1 LDGNEGGARSP
12 ALLARLALEDPSVLR
27 DYPDPRGL
35 EGDIARSL
43 GVDPKQVVVT
53 AGADDA
59 LDRVCRA
66 YLRPGRKAVL
76 PIPTFEMMYR
86 YIAATGGG
94 VETVP
99 WADDF
104 PTDEVIEAL
113 AGEVSLVVMISPNN
127 PTGRVVTAE
136 DLTRVAEAASRAVVL
151 LDHAYVD
158 YADEDL
164 TLVAAQFENVVTVRT
179 FSKAWGL
186 AGCRVGYAVA
196 SPEVAMVLRNTG
208 NPFPVAGLSI
218 AAVREQLLGNR
229 TPMEEHVKRNREG
242 RALLMEGLASF
253 GAEPLPSQGNFVF
266 TDFGDRATFIQDG
279 LASLGIRVRRFSH
292 RREISTGLRITV
304 PELGEELERVLA
316 ALASVMAPEALLFDL
331 DGVLAN
337 VEGSY
342 RRCVL
347 ETVASFGV
355 PITRE
360 ELEGAV
366 LAGQANNDWILAQ
379 RILAER
385 GVDVSLENV
394 TQRFQELYLGTA
406 EAPGLRES
414 ESLLVERGLLE
425 RLAGRLPLGIVTGR
439 PRGEA
444 TWFLEKMGISDL
456 FGTVVCMEDGPL
468 KPDPEPVRMAL
479 SGLGILRAWMVGDT
493 PDDIRSSVAAGVVP
507 LGIVAPGD
515 DPTKA
520 GPSLRDAGAAVVLDD
535 LTNLEELLP

>member
-1 LDGNEGGARSP
+1 MSARPVLPSTWIPRMPYRGPSQRDPGVLKLDGNEGGAPSSE
-12 ALLARLALEDPSVLR
+12 LLARLALESPSVLR

-35 EGDIARSL
+35 EVDIARFLSL
-43 GVDPKQVVVT
+43 DPRQVVVT

-86 YIAATGGG
+86 FIAVTGGG
-94 VETVP
+94 VETVL

-113 AGEVSLVVMISPNN
+113 DGEVSLVVMISPNN

-136 DLTRVAEAASRAVVL
+136 DLTRVAGAASGAVVL

-164 TLVAAQFENVVTVRT
+164 TQVAAELENVVTVRT

-196 SPEVAMVLRNTG
+196 SPEVAMVLRNAG
-208 NPFPVAGLSI
+208 NPFPVAGLSV
-218 AAVREQLLGNR
+218 AAVREQLLGGR
-229 TPMEEHVKRNREG
+229 TPMEEHVKLTREG

-266 TDFGDRATFIQDG
+266 TDFGERATFVQDG

-292 RREISTGLRITV
+292 RPEISTGLRITV
-304 PELGEELERVLA
+304 PAVGEELERALA
-316 ALASVMAPEALLFDL
+316 GLASVMAPEALLFDL
-331 DGVLAN
+331 DGVLAD

-347 ETVASFGV
+347 EAVASFGV
-355 PITRE
+355 PLTRG
-360 ELEGAV
+360 ELEEAV
-366 LAGQANNDWILAQ
+366 LAGHANNDWILAQ

-385 GVDVSLENV
+385 GVDVSLEDV
-394 TQRFQELYLGTA
+394 TQRFQDVYLGTA

-414 ESLLVERGLLE
+414 ESLLVDRGFLE
-425 RLAGRLPLGIVTGR
+425 RLAERLPLGIVT
-439 PRGEA
+439 A
-444 TWFLEKMGISDL
+444 A
-456 FGTVVCMEDGPL
+456 DGCT
-468 KPDPEPVRMAL
+468 R
-479 SGLGILRAWMVGDT
+479 R
-493 PDDIRSSVAAGVVP
+493 
-507 LGIVAPGD
+507 
-515 DPTKA
+515 
-520 GPSLRDAGAAVVLDD
+520 
-535 LTNLEELLP
+535 

>member
-1 LDGNEGGARSP
+1 MSARPVLPSTWIPRAPYRGPSQRDPGVLKLDGNEGGAASP
-12 ALLARLALEDPSVLR
+12 ELLARLALESPSVLR

-35 EGDIARSL
+35 EADIARSL
-43 GVDPKQVVVT
+43 SLDPRQVVLT
-53 AGADDA
+53 TGADDA

-86 YIAATGGG
+86 FIAVTGGG

-104 PTDEVIEAL
+104 PTDEVIAAL
-113 AGEVSLVVMISPNN
+113 DGEVSLVVMISPNN
-127 PTGRVVTAE
+127 PTGLVVTAE
-136 DLTRVAEAASRAVVL
+136 DLTRVAEAASGAVVL

-164 TLVAAQFENVVTVRT
+164 TRVAAELENVVTVRT

-196 SPEVAMVLRNTG
+196 SPEVAMVLRNAG

-218 AAVREQLLGNR
+218 AAVREQLLGSR
-229 TPMEEHVKRNREG
+229 IPMEEHVKRSREG
-242 RALLMEGLASF
+242 RALLMEGLASL
-253 GAEPLPSQGNFVF
+253 GADPLPSQGNFVF
-266 TDFGDRATFIQDG
+266 TDFGERATFVQDG

-292 RREISTGLRITV
+292 RPEISTGLRITV
-304 PELGEELERVLA
+304 PEVGEELERALAGLA
-316 ALASVMAPEALLFDL
+316 AVMAPEALLFDL
-331 DGVLAN
+331 DG
-337 VEGSY
+337 
-342 RRCVL
+342 
-347 ETVASFGV
+347 
-355 PITRE
+355 
-360 ELEGAV
+360 V

-385 GVDVSLENV
+385 GVDVSLEDV
-394 TQRFQELYLGTA
+394 TQRFQEAYLGTE

-414 ESLLVERGLLE
+414 ESLLVDRGLLE

-439 PRGEA
+439 PREEA
-444 TWFLEKMGISDL
+444 TWFLEEMGIADL
-456 FGTVVCMEDGPL
+456 FGAVVCMEDGPL
-468 KPDPEPVRMAL
+468 KPDSEPVRTAL
-479 SGLGILRAWMVGDT
+479 SRLGVLRAWMVGDT
-493 PDDIRSSVAAGVVP
+493 PDDIRSSAAAGVVP

-520 GPSLRDAGAAVVLDD
+520 GLALRDAGAAVVLDD